1 MTNNVIYILNG
12 VHASGKSTV
21 GKLLEQ
27 EGFNYLPEIASE
39 LMKDPAYEP
48 GKDSDKEFQ
57 KEVFYREIRRDN
69 HRNLNDNT
77 IIETWHLGNLS
88 HALVVADDEL
98 IRKEKEY
105 LDRFIEEKDVK
116 VKALY
121 LDISFEEIFE
131 RSSIYTEEDKEV
143 KDFYRMIEE
152 NLYNIYD
159 NLEIDYKI
167 IDNETNSPKET
178 KQNIKEII
186 KNIPKTI

>member
-1 MTNNVIYILNG
+1 M
-12 VHASGKSTV
+12 
-21 GKLLEQ
+21 
-27 EGFNYLPEIASE
+27 
-39 LMKDPAYEP
+39 
-48 GKDSDKEFQ
+48 
-57 KEVFYREIRRDN
+57 FYREIRRDN